1 MNRFLLFESWIN
13 ESDSSDKKVLEKILL
28 LISEPWFFDGADC
41 PSETLKELNHFYSEE
56 LSLEVQNLLDLTASG
71 PGLTDTFLP
80 TGEPISELLDD
91 ENFDED
97 SIYDENQQ
105 AFAEAREESI
115 EEVWPLYK
123 KWDSMGRPPISDF
136 LNPKGKWR
144 GLVVGHRFNL

>member
-1 MNRFLLFESWIN
+1 MSKKLLSILFPAILMVALMAFDASAQDRIN
-13 ESDSSDKKVLEKILL
+13 GKVL
-28 LISEPWFFDGADC
+28 S
-41 PSETLKELNHFYSEE
+41 SS
-56 LSLEVQNLLDLTASG
+56 
-71 PGLTDTFLP
+71 